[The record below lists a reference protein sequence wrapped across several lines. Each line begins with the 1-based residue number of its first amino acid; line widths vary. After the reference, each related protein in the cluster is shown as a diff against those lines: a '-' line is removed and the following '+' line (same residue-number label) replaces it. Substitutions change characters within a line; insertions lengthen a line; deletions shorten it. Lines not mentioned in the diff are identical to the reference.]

1 MITHIFS
8 PTVTLNDFL
17 KQVSLMRLS
26 QASFRTVLEH
36 HSRENLQTINPLC
49 GIEIFL
55 QPTGRAVRSLESEKH
70 TYLQHNHTKQFFSH
84 LFLFLDRL
92 ESIDCDKTSRLFGS
106 EESIKPQRPIS
117 RFVPF
122 VFFLLSSLSQLPCAC
137 YFISLRRGGILEHTH
152 TLTYT
157 HIRNSFP
164 LFRAYHFVLS

>member
-17 KQVSLMRLS
+17 KQVCLMRLS

-36 HSRENLQTINPLC
+36 YSRENLQTINPLC

-55 QPTGRAVRSLESEKH
+55 QPTGRALRSLESEKH

-122 VFFLLSSLSQLPCAC
+122 VFFFSCLHFHTYRARVILS
-137 YFISLRRGGILEHTH
+137 
-152 TLTYT
+152 
-157 HIRNSFP
+157 
-164 LFRAYHFVLS
+164 V

>member
-1 MITHIFS
+1 
-8 PTVTLNDFL
+8 
-17 KQVSLMRLS
+17 MRLS

-36 HSRENLQTINPLC
+36 YSRENLQTINPLC

-122 VFFLLSSLSQLPCAC
+122 VFFSLVFTFTVTVRVLFYQ
-137 YFISLRRGGILEHTH
+137 FETWWNFGTHTH
-152 TLTYT
+152 SHIHTYT
-157 HIRNSFP
+157 QFFSIVSCLP
-164 LFRAYHFVLS
+164 FRT